1 LQPDSPFEAH
11 HCGTCT
17 ACLDACPTAAF
28 VEPGVLDARRCISYL
43 TIELKGAVPLDLRT
57 GIGDWTFGC
66 DICQEVCPWNRKAP
80 AAANAAMQARPELES
95 LDLIELL
102 GLTDDEFRSRFR
114 DTALMR
120 TKRRGLLRNA
130 ALVLGNTGDERAL
143 PALRRAQEDTEPLI
157 QEAARWAAA
166 EIERRR
172 DRIVLG

>member
-1 LQPDSPFEAH
+1 
-11 HCGTCT
+11 
-17 ACLDACPTAAF
+17 
-28 VEPGVLDARRCISYL
+28 
-43 TIELKGAVPLDLRT
+43 
-57 GIGDWTFGC
+57 
-66 DICQEVCPWNRKAP
+66 
-80 AAANAAMQARPELES
+80 
-95 LDLIELL
+95 
-102 GLTDDEFRSRFR
+102 
-114 DTALMR
+114 MR